1 MEGDTSVLI
10 IATNYEIF
18 RTDCWWEAAAQ
29 QSKYLCMFPCSCC
42 PWIIYLFALS
52 VTMRAQHRA
61 QVSHGLCV
69 GICCAHLCPSPVLTP
84 RSISCTQRGHGLPW
98 ELLGPGCAVL
108 GRAERCCCVLWGGW
122 DAPLARHS
130 TCAVCWSEVK
140 AVIHKA
146 TVLFLPMLSCTLMSL
161 SWSAQIGSQ
170 PYNSWCTVYSSSLS
184 PRSFAIWW
192 QRLPLTSPKPSPR
205 ARAPCASWDGFLPTS
220 TGHTIN
226 FIIKITYG
234 RV

>member
-98 ELLGPGCAVL
+98 ELLGPGVL
-108 GRAERCCCVLWGGW
+108 CWAGLSA
-122 DAPLARHS
+122 A
-130 TCAVCWSEVK
+130 AVCCGVAGMHHWL
-140 AVIHKA
+140 VIAHVQCAGQRWKLWFTKPLCYFCPCFRA
-146 TVLFLPMLSCTLMSL
+146 LWCHFLDRHRLAPSLTIHGAQSIHPHFLPDLSL
-161 SWSAQIGSQ
+161 SDGRGCPSHHQSLHPEPGHLVPAGMGS
-170 PYNSWCTVYSSSLS
+170 S
-184 PRSFAIWW
+184 P
-192 QRLPLTSPKPSPR
+192 LPRATQLTS
-205 ARAPCASWDGFLPTS
+205 L
-220 TGHTIN
+220 
-226 FIIKITYG
+226 
-234 RV
+234 